1 MPKDNVVWGNPGAL
15 GLAAMKKISEEMDNL
30 MGWVTNLE
38 KTPEFLYDVEQSIVE
53 CLNIE
58 KKAFQTLSSII

>member
-15 GLAAMKKISEEMDNL
+15 GLAAMKKINEEMDNL